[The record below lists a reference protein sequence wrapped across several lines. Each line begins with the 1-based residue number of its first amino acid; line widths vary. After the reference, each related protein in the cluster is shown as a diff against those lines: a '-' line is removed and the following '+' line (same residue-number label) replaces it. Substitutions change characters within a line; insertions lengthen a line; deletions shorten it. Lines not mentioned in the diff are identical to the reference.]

1 MPSVLLVDDHLLIR
15 LGLRQMLSEEI
26 RGLVFGEAQNGN
38 EVATKLRK
46 KTWDLVILAIN
57 IHGEDRF
64 SVLQEIR
71 RLHPAT
77 PVLVLSMYTEAQYAL
92 QAKLLGAAGFVSK
105 TAGRA
110 ELLRAFKAVLSGSKF
125 FDSLPPPGAHETPPH
140 AGLST
145 REYEVL
151 LAFAAGKRSTE
162 IAAELNLSAKTI
174 GTYKHRM
181 VEKLGVR
188 STVDLVRYAINHRLS

>member
-1 MPSVLLVDDHLLIR
+1 
-15 LGLRQMLSEEI
+15 MLSEEI
-26 RGLVFGEAQNGN
+26 RGLVFGEAQSGN
-38 EVATKLRK
+38 EVAAKLRK
-46 KTWDLVILAIN
+46 KTWDFVILAIN
-57 IHGEDRF
+57 IAGEDGF
-64 SVLQEIR
+64 SILQEIR
-71 RLHPAT
+71 RLHPTA

-92 QAKLLGAAGFVSK
+92 QAKLLGAAGYVSK

-125 FDSLPPPGAHETPPH
+125 FDTLPAPGPAPEAMPPH
-140 AGLST
+140 TGLST